1 MRLLIYTGVWAC
13 SATLAATYGG
23 FYYRTHPAQSS
34 VTLSVNHIKPRDLK
48 TITVP
53 IIRNGQIRGYITAEF
68 SIIGQSSEPHEQSP
82 DIDSYV
88 LDEAYRLIYSEADV
102 DFDFIR
108 QTDLARLTSDI
119 KSRVNS
125 RLGKEA
131 LQDVLVSSFH
141 YVSSE
146 DVKKNGN

>member
-1 MRLLIYTGVWAC
+1 MRLLIYAGAWAC
-13 SATLAATYGG
+13 FTTLATTYVG
-23 FYYRTHPAQSS
+23 FYYRTHPSQPS
-34 VTLSVNHIKPRDLK
+34 VTVSVNHVKPRDLK

-53 IIRNGQIRGYITAEF
+53 VIRNGQIRGYISAEF
-68 SIIGQSSEPHEQSP
+68 SIIGQSSELHEQSP

-88 LDEAYRLIYSEADV
+88 LDEAYRLIYSETGL
-102 DFDFIR
+102 DFDFIK
-108 QTDLARLTSDI
+108 QTDLTRLTSDI

-141 YVSSE
+141 YVSSGE
-146 DVKKNGN
+146 VKKSGN